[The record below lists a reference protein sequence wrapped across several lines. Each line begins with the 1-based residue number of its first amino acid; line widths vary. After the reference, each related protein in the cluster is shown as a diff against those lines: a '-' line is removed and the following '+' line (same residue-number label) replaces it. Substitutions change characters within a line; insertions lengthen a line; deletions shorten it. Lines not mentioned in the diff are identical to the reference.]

1 MPVPAL
7 RLDPCQYFGLAETP
21 VFSQP
26 ISWQTLLRSFAH
38 PSVNPRD
45 RHVEETCDFMNCEQL
60 VHLSFCFHCGSV
72 RAVTFSQT

>member
-45 RHVEETCDFMNCEQL
+45 RNVEKTRDFMNGEQL
-60 VHLSFCFHCGSV
+60 VRLSFCLHCGSLRV
-72 RAVTFSQT
+72 GTLSKT